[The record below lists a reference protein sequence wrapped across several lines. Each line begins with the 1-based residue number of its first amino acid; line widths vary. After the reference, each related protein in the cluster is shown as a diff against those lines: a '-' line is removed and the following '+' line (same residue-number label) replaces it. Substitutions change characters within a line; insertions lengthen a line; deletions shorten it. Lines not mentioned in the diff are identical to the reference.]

1 MSPIIALL
9 TDIIA
14 LLTDPVTGLVVVDI
28 NSMLGENENDDIGY
42 AADVNLQIC
51 SCRHLV
57 VYSNLIYSN
66 LIYLTKNLKK

>member
-1 MSPIIALL
+1 MTLFDFSSFFMSP
-9 TDIIA
+9 IIA

-42 AADVNLQIC
+42 AADDNAQIC

-57 VYSNLIYSN
+57 V
-66 LIYLTKNLKK
+66 